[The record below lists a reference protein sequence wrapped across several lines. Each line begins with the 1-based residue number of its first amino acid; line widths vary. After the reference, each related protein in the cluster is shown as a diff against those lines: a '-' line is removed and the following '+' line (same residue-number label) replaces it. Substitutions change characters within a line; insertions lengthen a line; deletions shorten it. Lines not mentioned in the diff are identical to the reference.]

1 MQFMLVLYE
10 DPEYDDDAAGEWV
23 RRSRAFAE
31 ELPAKKP
38 RQKKG

>member
-10 DPEYDDDAAGEWV
+10 EVYDDDAAGEWV